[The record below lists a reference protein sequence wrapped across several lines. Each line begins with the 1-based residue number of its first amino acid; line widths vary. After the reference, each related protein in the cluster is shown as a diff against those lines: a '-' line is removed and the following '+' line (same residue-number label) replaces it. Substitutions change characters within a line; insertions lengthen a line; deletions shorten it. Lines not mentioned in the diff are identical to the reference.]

1 VPKRDFVVSAGSGPG
16 QRLDV
21 YLAGRLQGLTRSRIR
36 KLIDEGKVMVNRAST
51 KAGRKMRENE
61 LVEAEVEEEPSPE
74 LRPQEIALTVLYSD
88 DQIVVIDKPCGLVVH
103 PGAGNREGTLAGALL
118 YRFPEISGLGP
129 AERPGIVH
137 RLDKETSGVMV
148 VARSPEAYASLQR
161 QFKDRGV
168 SKVYLGLA
176 WGKMPAE
183 GRIDRP
189 IGRHIKYGQ
198 WMSVRTRKPRPA
210 ETFYKVREEFKGM
223 SLLEIR
229 PVTGRTHQIRVHLSA
244 AGHPLAGDSRYGR
257 RKEEPKFPRL
267 FLHAHRLSFI
277 HPGTEERVE
286 FRSELPTEL
295 VMILQKLR
303 SVISR

>member
-1 VPKRDFVVSAGSGPG
+1 VPKREFVVSAGSGPG

-51 KAGRKMRENE
+51 KAGRKMREND
-61 LVEAEVEEEPSPE
+61 LVEAEVEEETSPE
-74 LRPQEIALTVLYSD
+74 LRPQEIALTVIYSD

-118 YRFPEISGLGP
+118 YRFPEISCLGP

-183 GRIDRP
+183 GRIDKP

-277 HPGTEERVE
+277 HPGTKERVE

-295 VMILQKLR
+295 VMILQKIR
-303 SVISR
+303 SAISR

>member
-1 VPKRDFVVSAGSGPG
+1 VPKREFVVSAGSGPG

-21 YLAGRLQGLTRSRIR
+21 YLAERLEGLTRSHIR
-36 KLIDEGKVMVNRAST
+36 KLIEGGKVMVNGALK
-51 KAGRKMRENE
+51 KAGHKLREND
-61 LVEAEVEEEPSPE
+61 LVEAEVGEEPSPK
-74 LRPQEIALTVLYSD
+74 LRPREISLTVLYSD
-88 DQIVVIDKPCGLVVH
+88 DQIVVIDKPSGLVVH

-148 VARSPEAYASLQR
+148 VARSPEAYASLQK
-161 QFKDRGV
+161 QFKDRDV
-168 SKVYLGLA
+168 RKVYLGLA

-183 GRIDRP
+183 GRIDQP
-189 IGRHIKYGQ
+189 IGRHIKHGQ
-198 WMSVRTRKPRPA
+198 RMSVRTRKPRAA

-223 SLLEIR
+223 SFLEIR
-229 PVTGRTHQIRVHLSA
+229 PVTGRTHQIRVHLAA

-257 RKEEPKFPRL
+257 RREQPKFPRL

-277 HPGTEERVE
+277 HPGTGARVE
-286 FRSELPTEL
+286 FASDMPDD
-295 VMILQKLR
+295 LR
-303 SVISR
+303 SLLERERVR

>member
-1 VPKRDFVVSAGSGPG
+1 VPKREFVVSAGFGPG

-21 YLAGRLQGLTRSRIR
+21 YLAERLEGLTRSGVR
-36 KLIDEGKVMVNRAST
+36 KLIDEEKVMVNGASK
-51 KAGRKMRENE
+51 KAGHKLREND
-61 LVEAEVEEEPSPE
+61 LVEAEVGEEPSPE
-74 LRPQEIALTVLYSD
+74 LRPQEVPLTVLYSD
-88 DQIVVIDKPCGLVVH
+88 DRIVVIDKPCGLVVH

-148 VARSPEAYASLQR
+148 VARSPEAYTSLQK
-161 QFKDRGV
+161 QFKDRDV
-168 SKVYLGLA
+168 RKVYLGLA

-189 IGRHIKYGQ
+189 IGRHIKHGQ
-198 WMSVRTRKPRPA
+198 RMSVRTRKPRPA
-210 ETFYKVREEFKGM
+210 ETFYKVREEFQGM

-229 PVTGRTHQIRVHLSA
+229 PVTGRTHQIRVHLAA

-257 RKEEPKFPRL
+257 RKEEPKFSRL

-277 HPGTEERVE
+277 HPATGERVE
-286 FRSELPTEL
+286 FTSELPSGL
-295 VMILQKLR
+295 ANILEKLR
-303 SVISR
+303 MVSSR